1 MEAITH
7 NKILRLLRT
16 YLFKAKCVWYL
27 DKCIKHANK
36 INFKACLLN
45 NTKNK
50 LNCSP
55 AVKNLTLAVPNH
67 FKMNSINLNITF
79 EQYAGISELTLADR
93 TLCEHSERALHTSYS
108 PYSKFRVGTAI
119 RLSSG
124 DIILGSNQENL
135 AYPSG
140 LCAERVALFSIGATN
155 PDAVIESMAITAQT
169 DNFEILKPV
178 TSCGG
183 CLQVMVEFE
192 RKQNTPIEVI
202 FYCLN
207 GEVLK
212 VPSVKSLIPF
222 AFVEDRLER

>member
-1 MEAITH
+1 
-7 NKILRLLRT
+7 
-16 YLFKAKCVWYL
+16 
-27 DKCIKHANK
+27 
-36 INFKACLLN
+36 
-45 NTKNK
+45 
-50 LNCSP
+50 
-55 AVKNLTLAVPNH
+55 
-67 FKMNSINLNITF
+67 MNAINLNITF
-79 EQYAGISELTLADR
+79 EQYADISELTLADKI
-93 TLCEHSERALHTSYS
+93 LCECAEKALRTSYS

-119 RLSSG
+119 RLASG
-124 DIILGSNQENL
+124 EIILGSNQENL

-140 LCAERVALFSIGATN
+140 LCAERVALFSIGSTY

-192 RKQNTPIEVI
+192 RKQNAPIEVI